1 VPVLM
6 FALFIIG
13 TLVILL
19 YYLGAVPGGRSNI
32 YLLVGLGSILG
43 GLYTATKYH

>member
-1 VPVLM
+1 M

-13 TLVILL
+13 TLIILL
-19 YYLGAVPGGRSNI
+19 FYLGAVPGGRNNY
-32 YLLVGLGSILG
+32 YLLAGLASILG